1 MLHWHIE
8 ICHVSLG
15 PQDKDKSPIQS
26 LWIIIFIKIKDKY
39 KFLFKIDE

>member
-1 MLHWHIE
+1 MLSKLILHSHIE

-26 LWIIIFIKIKDKY
+26 LWIIIFIKNK
-39 KFLFKIDE
+39 